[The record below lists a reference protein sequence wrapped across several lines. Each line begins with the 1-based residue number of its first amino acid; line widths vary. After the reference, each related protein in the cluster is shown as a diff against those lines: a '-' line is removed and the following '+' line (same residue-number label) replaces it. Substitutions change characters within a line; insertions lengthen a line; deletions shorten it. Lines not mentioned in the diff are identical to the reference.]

1 MTEDIG
7 KFLERVGAVLT
18 GLGALVTAL
27 RLPKGNKKRK
37 K

>member
-1 MTEDIG
+1 MLEDIG
-7 KFLERVGAVLT
+7 KFLEGVGAVLT